1 MYYNTTNLES
11 EQVTLFSNNNKTQ
24 DETILEIIKQLNRP
38 FSASSIYK
46 RYPIANVPITSI
58 RRSINTLMKRNE
70 IMPTGVN
77 VQGLY
82 GKPEKQYT
90 HDTLRNITSN

>member
-11 EQVTLFSNNNKTQ
+11 EQVKLFSNDNKTQ